1 MTTPGAPCRASA
13 ANVRKAC
20 LPGSYGYVIR
30 FTPNQPVA
38 KECLMKLRKFTILA
52 AASLPLFFA
61 NAASFGS
68 NGRENLLDNV
78 LKIKAGVTTAQQA
91 RELLGP
97 PGNTMNFPALI
108 LRT

>member
-1 MTTPGAPCRASA
+1 
-13 ANVRKAC
+13 
-20 LPGSYGYVIR
+20 
-30 FTPNQPVA
+30 
-38 KECLMKLRKFTILA
+38 MKLRKFTILA

-97 PGNTMNFPALI
+97 PGNTMNFPARGI
-108 LRT
+108 STMEYEVRQYSEMITVSIAIGNDGIVRDVMQIRKSHP